1 MTAFAALRLLIAR
14 QQEGFPHDSGYLGC
28 RGAADPHFIPFA
40 ANQFGR
46 LNRDSFAYQLMNLV
60 GSGTLAIIAV
70 VERQYGFLLLEG
82 TWALV
87 SLWGLISVLRH
98 KPAAH

>member
-1 MTAFAALRLLIAR
+1 MIIRHAGSKSQEVAQPMIQFISIVGALLI
-14 QQEGFPHDSGYLGC
+14 L
-28 RGAADPHFIPFA
+28 IPFA

-46 LNRDSFAYQLMNLV
+46 LNTSSLAYQLMNLL
-60 GSGTLAIIAV
+60 GSGTLAAIAV

-87 SLWGLISVLRH
+87 SLWGLISVLRGQTVRSH
-98 KPAAH
+98 